1 MTLQVGGT
9 RGSSACISSRPGNR
23 VSSSATAWAAPLA
36 ALNEEAGM
44 SPGAGK
50 GVALGGKGK
59 TPDLSNVINAFLH
72 LTEGSRGLGVDGRHV
87 AGGL

>member
-23 VSSSATAWAAPLA
+23 VSSSATAWAA
-36 ALNEEAGM
+36 LNEEAGM
-44 SPGAGK
+44 SPGARK

-59 TPDLSNVINAFLH
+59 TPDLSNVVNAFLH

-87 AGGL
+87 ARGL